1 MKGATF
7 KVKTVD
13 TNEYVSYI
21 DWSLFPQIIVNQWT
35 THDDGTIT
43 LNTKLKIGHY
53 QLEEIEAP
61 DGYVLTKEPIPFE
74 ITMDHYEISSDQVT
88 PITVV
93 QLVDQSVK
101 GKVTIEKKGK
111 VVL

>member
-1 MKGATF
+1 MKKDKETGKTVLLKGATF
-7 KVKTVD
+7 KVKNVD

-53 QLEEIEAP
+53 QLEEIEMCIR
-61 DGYVLTKEPIPFE
+61 DR
-74 ITMDHYEISSDQVT
+74 
-88 PITVV
+88 
-93 QLVDQSVK
+93 
-101 GKVTIEKKGK
+101 
-111 VVL
+111 